1 MNETTTKEVKME
13 TYKSEILNQEYNLI
27 TYKGKK
33 VVKLVC
39 SKCNGQ
45 GTLTQHW
52 HIFNGQCFQCEG
64 RGFKTRTLQTIKK
77 WEREEIKKENEYKE
91 YQELQ
96 KYIHTVKEVSEEE
109 VKKYELSKIVC
120 LQNGLQEITGVVEN
134 IYGTE
139 TPYGFVVKMV
149 LNVNNNLLW
158 VNRTKALEDVNTDD
172 TITIELEVNM
182 FNADERKGSGK
193 AGRRKLTNHIKA

>member
-1 MNETTTKEVKME
+1 MQ

-33 VVKLVC
+33 VVKLDC
-39 SKCNGQ
+39 LKCGGQ
-45 GTLTQHW
+45 GTLAQHW
-52 HIFNGQCFQCEG
+52 HIYNGECFQCDG
-64 RGFKTRTLQTIKK
+64 RGFQTRTLQTIKK
-77 WEREEIKKENEYKE
+77 WEKEQVETEIEHQEYL
-91 YQELQ
+91 ELK

-109 VKKYELSKIVC
+109 VKKYELSKISC
-120 LQNGLQEITGVVEN
+120 LQDGLQEITGVVEN

-172 TITIELEVNM
+172 TITIELDVNM